1 MFNIAIAMINW
12 INIISLPLIVH
23 RVVAKVVTTETN
35 ATYLHI
41 DPQKMT
47 GCLKCINYF

>member
-12 INIISLPLIVH
+12 INIISFPFIVH
-23 RVVAKVVTTETN
+23 RVVAKVVTTEAN

-41 DPQKMT
+41 DSKRCQVV
-47 GCLKCINYF
+47 